1 MSGTGLLF
9 PTEMLRESEEAAAEL
24 ELGRTND
31 PLLISEH
38 AKKKRTRTSLAGLAT
53 AIAAGIFG
61 GASVSWCAVYFK

>member
-1 MSGTGLLF
+1 MMSLMF
-9 PTEMLRESEEAAAEL
+9 PAETLRESEEAAAEL

-31 PLLISEH
+31 PLLTSEH

-61 GASVSWCAVYFK
+61 GVRYLMV